1 MNTQKLL
8 KLAQKAD
15 ISGDFELAD
24 FIDKELSAASNNKS
38 IREANLADSLSKM
51 SRGVGGFFGNIGN
64 FLGGYGGYSGPTN
77 TKALRGVLETA
88 PQYKGLGKTF
98 GAATKEVDFSPEQ
111 LLELGNGLKTSLF
124 NSRSKATP
132 EVQSI
137 IDEIINSGKVSGSKI
152 TLPDGKVYSGV
163 AAQNHKL
170 DLLRQHALRNKI
182 INPRSG
188 ANLGDLDSIATGQA
202 LKPGPRNVQRVNRNT
217 KLLAG
222 GLAAGMAAPGLYGAF
237 GPKATDTTGSAI
249 PDGPAMT
256 GMPQLDPG
264 MGGFGGGYNGPQA
277 GSPQGN
283 NYNPQ
288 QNIGLGNVN
297 SMFGPVYDQSQGYA
311 PSTGHSGRSEREINP
326 AARFRSYEGMT
337 RGESAPAFNNQSYV
351 GGYSQPS
358 VAPIQTPVAPIQ
370 NPVGNIEPVAPQP
383 VAPTDGF
390 NFYQESGLRPAA
402 PDPNLAYDVNGNIA
416 GEGGQAPAPP
426 VVQGLPPGYATP
438 MFDPNNP
445 TVI

>member
-1 MNTQKLL
+1 MNTKELI
-8 KLAQKAD
+8 KLAYKAD
-15 ISGDFELAD
+15 IEGDLELAD
-24 FIDKELSAASNNKS
+24 FIDRELLAISNNKN
-38 IREANLADSLSKM
+38 IREANFADSLRGISK
-51 SRGVGGFFGNIGN
+51 GVGGFLGNVGN

-88 PQYKGLGKTF
+88 PQYKGLGKMF

-202 LKPGPRNVQRVNRNT
+202 LKPGPRSVQRVNRNT

-222 GLAAGMAAPGLYGAF
+222 GAAAAMAAPGLYGAF
-237 GPKATDTTGSAI
+237 GPQAPDTTGSAI
-249 PDGPAMT
+249 PSGPM
-256 GMPQLDPG
+256 GMPQLDP
-264 MGGFGGGYNGPQA
+264 MGGFGGGMGGYNGPQA
-277 GSPQGN
+277 GGPNMGN
-283 NYNPQ
+283 FAPTQ
-288 QNIGLGNVN
+288 PIGLGYGSNTTD
-297 SMFGPVYDQSQGYA
+297 PASQRGGESGGYA
-311 PSTGHSGRSEREINP
+311 PTSGYTGRSEREINP
-326 AARFRSYEGMT
+326 AAKYRTNEVGMM
-337 RGESAPAFNNQSYV
+337 RGEEAPVYNNYNA
-351 GGYSQPS
+351 GYNPGTQPT
-358 VAPIQTPVAPIQ
+358 AAPIQ
-370 NPVGNIEPVAPQP
+370 NPVTQVQNPVAPQP
-383 VAPTDGF
+383 VAPQPVVPAAPGSLPA
-390 NFYQESGLRPAA
+390 NFADALRPATPA
-402 PDPNLAYDVNGNIA
+402 EAAMYQEPQPPPMTPEQIQSTMNPLATV
-416 GEGGQAPAPP
+416 
-426 VVQGLPPGYATP
+426 GY
-438 MFDPNNP
+438 
-445 TVI
+445 

>member
-1 MNTQKLL
+1 MNTQELL

-24 FIDKELSAASNNKS
+24 FIDKELSAASNNKN
-38 IREANLADSLSKM
+38 IREANFADSLSKM
-51 SRGVGGFFGNIGN
+51 GRGVGGFFGNIGN

-77 TKALRGVLETA
+77 TKPLRGVLETA
-88 PQYKGLGKTF
+88 PQYKGLGKMF

-132 EVQSI
+132 EVQSV

-202 LKPGPRNVQRVNRNT
+202 LKPGPRSVQRVNRNT

-222 GLAAGMAAPGLYGAF
+222 GAAAAMAAPGIYNAF
-237 GPKATDTTGSAI
+237 APQAPDATGSAI

-256 GMPQLDPG
+256 GMPQLNPG

-277 GSPQGN
+277 GPPQGN

-288 QNIGLGNVN
+288 QNIGMGNVN
-297 SMFGPVYDQSQGYA
+297 SKLDPGSIQESQGYA
-311 PSTGHSGRSEREINP
+311 PPTGYSERNERGINP

-337 RGESAPAFNNQSYV
+337 RGESAPVYNYNNYNAGYNPGPQSAV
-351 GGYSQPS
+351 S
-358 VAPIQTPVAPIQ
+358 PIQTPVAP
-370 NPVGNIEPVAPQP
+370 VAAPVANVAQLESIPPVTIPTAQGLAGQTGFGGATDSAGIAAELFGDQAPPQP
-383 VAPTDGF
+383 PPMTPEQIQGSM
-390 NFYQESGLRPAA
+390 NS
-402 PDPNLAYDVNGNIA
+402 LANV
-416 GEGGQAPAPP
+416 
-426 VVQGLPPGYATP
+426 GY
-438 MFDPNNP
+438 
-445 TVI
+445 

>member
-1 MNTQKLL
+1 MNTQELL

-24 FIDKELSAASNNKS
+24 FIDKELSAASNNKN

-51 SRGVGGFFGNIGN
+51 GRGVGGFFGNIGN

-132 EVQSI
+132 EAQSV

-163 AAQNHKL
+163 AAQNYKL
-170 DLLRQHALRNKI
+170 DLLRQHAIKNKI

-202 LKPGPRNVQRVNRNT
+202 LKPGPRSVQRVNRNT
-217 KLLAG
+217 KLLG
-222 GLAAGMAAPGLYGAF
+222 GGAAAAMAAPGLYGAF
-237 GPKATDTTGSAI
+237 GPQAPDATGSDI
-249 PDGPAMT
+249 PNGPAMN
-256 GMPQLDPG
+256 GMPQLGPG

-288 QNIGLGNVN
+288 NIGLGSVN
-297 SMFGPVYDQSQGYA
+297 SAFDPKSVQQSAGFAPETGY
-311 PSTGHSGRSEREINP
+311 SGRSEGEINP
-326 AARFRSYEGMT
+326 AARSRSYEGMT
-337 RGESAPAFNNQSYV
+337 RGQSAPAYNNQSY
-351 GGYSQPS
+351 SQPA
-358 VAPIQTPVAPIQ
+358 VAPIITPQV
-370 NPVGNIEPVAPQP
+370 NVQP
-383 VAPTDGF
+383 VAAPAVAPAALTSIPPVNTEAAPPPV
-390 NFYQESGLRPAA
+390 NFADALRPATPA
-402 PDPNLAYDVNGNIA
+402 DVARYEQPPTTPLTPEQIGAAMNPLATS
-416 GEGGQAPAPP
+416 
-426 VVQGLPPGYATP
+426 GY
-438 MFDPNNP
+438 
-445 TVI
+445 